1 LTIYFDAN
9 ATTAMLPDV
18 RKAWEECVALG
29 PLNASSAHSRGAL
42 GRRLLEGARDVVCE
56 AIGADDPDNVVFT
69 SGGTESNNIVIN
81 GMARLGARIVHS
93 LVEHASVQEPAATAD
108 MRNLI
113 AVGADGLVDLAE
125 LESVLSGVRR
135 DASVLVCVQAANS
148 ETGVVQP
155 LEQVAAICRSVEAD
169 VFLHV
174 DASQALGRI
183 RLTSDVADSI
193 AFSGHKLHA
202 PQGTGFLWLSDR
214 MADVLPRTLL
224 GGGQERGFRS
234 GTQNVPGAVALAEA
248 IERRFDD
255 FEESVS
261 HLRMLRD
268 RFEAG
273 LLASVPDASVVCAG
287 SVRLPN
293 TSNVMFRGADAQ
305 AVLAMLDAEDV
316 ICSNGSACSSMKPS
330 ASPVLRALG
339 LTEKEAFNC
348 LRFSFSIFNTKRE
361 VDAAIPLIAASV
373 SRARAHA

>member
-42 GRRLLEGARDVVCE
+42 GRRLLEEARDVVCK
-56 AIGADDPDNVVFT
+56 AIDADDPDNVVFT

-81 GMARLGARIVHS
+81 GMARMGARIVHS

-113 AVGADGLVDLAE
+113 AVGADGRIDLAE
-125 LESVLSGVRR
+125 LESVLSNVRR
-135 DASVLVCVQAANS
+135 DSSVLVCVQAANS
-148 ETGVVQP
+148 ETGVIQP
-155 LEQVAAICRSVEAD
+155 LEQVAAICRSVEAN
-169 VFLHV
+169 VYLHV
-174 DASQALGRI
+174 DAAQALGRI
-183 RLTSDVADSI
+183 RLSSDLADSI

-234 GTQNVPGAVALAEA
+234 GTQNVPGAVALAAA
-248 IERRFDD
+248 IELRSYY
-255 FEESVS
+255 FEEHVS
-261 HLRMLRD
+261 RLRMLRD
-268 RFEAG
+268 RFETG
-273 LLASVPDASVVCAG
+273 LLAAVPDASVVCFK
-287 SVRLPN
+287 SLRLPN
-293 TSNVMFRGADAQ
+293 TTNVMFRGADAQ
-305 AVLAMLDAEDV
+305 AVLAMLDGEDV

-348 LRFSFSIFNTKRE
+348 LRFSFSIFNTKQE

-373 SRARAHA
+373 SRARAHV